1 MQCSPRKARISGPGT
16 PARSGY
22 SAPAFSPAPGVAQA
36 LGACAGLSPMQC
48 SPRKARIS
56 GPGRGGDPR
65 RFISP
70 GAHVGSGARARAFS
84 PETARAQAMG
94 ACGAGFTP
102 PQIHGSGARARAF
115 SPETARAQAMG
126 ACGAGFNPPQ
136 IQSQP
141 PAIAGRTY
149 GSEMPDQWSSAAR
162 AFSPLPAHA
171 QAMGAGAGISPPQVQ
186 SQPPAFAGRMYGSST
201 LSQWSASPDRVHGS
215 SLVSQPPAFAGRTY
229 GSSTLSQPPALAGCT
244 FGASGQSPH
253 EQISV
258 RGLEHDGH
266 RLYLSIQVCLVTR
279 TCAACS
285 QCSRS

>member
-1 MQCSPRKARISGPGT
+1 MQCSP
-16 PARSGY
+16 
-22 SAPAFSPAPGVAQA
+22 
-36 LGACAGLSPMQC
+36 L
-48 SPRKARIS
+48 KARIS

-84 PETARAQAMG
+84 PK
-94 ACGAGFTP
+94 
-102 PQIHGSGARARAF
+102 
-115 SPETARAQAMG
+115 TARAQAMG

-186 SQPPAFAGRMYGSST
+186 SQLPAFAGRMDGSST

-215 SLVSQPPAFAGRTY
+215 SLVSQPPAFAGRMY
-229 GSSTLSQPPALAGCT
+229 GAGITPPQVQSQPPAVAGRMY
-244 FGASGQSPH
+244 G
-253 EQISV
+253 
-258 RGLEHDGH
+258 
-266 RLYLSIQVCLVTR
+266 
-279 TCAACS
+279 
-285 QCSRS
+285 